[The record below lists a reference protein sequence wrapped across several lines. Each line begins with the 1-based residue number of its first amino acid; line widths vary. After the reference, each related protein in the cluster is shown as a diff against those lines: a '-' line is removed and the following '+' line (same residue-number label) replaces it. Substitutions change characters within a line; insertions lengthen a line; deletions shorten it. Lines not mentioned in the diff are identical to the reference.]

1 MLYHFSFSRYQTKCV
16 ISGVRKSE
24 VISIIH
30 ARSRNIVSG
39 SNISSSKP
47 SVLIISIQII
57 SLYWLC
63 QSKYIICGSKVSQ
76 VNLLVIVILIIEILL
91 TQVVS
96 SQVNLF
102 VQTIFL
108 FSNHNC
114 QRSRYL
120 FIITI
125 PILIFSVYYK

>member
-16 ISGVRKSE
+16 ISGVHKSE

-76 VNLLVIVILIIEILL
+76 VNLLVMVILIIEILL